1 MKDVLLVLKQIYQN
15 KKYIFISLITGVIS
29 FFIFYKLTLA
39 TTANHSL
46 KIFIMMSGYN
56 YTYFTFLTLAL
67 TSILFGVYFSI
78 IVYRFNLIKRAN
90 KNKKSILGGFF
101 GFFGFFA
108 GAFGAGCPTCG
119 SVVFALIGMPLA
131 LMYFPFKGMELR
143 ILSVVILF
151 ISIYILSK
159 SMIKCEFNKLNHRFQ
174 SRTN

>member
-1 MKDVLLVLKQIYQN
+1 MKDVLLVLRQIYQN
-15 KKYIFISLITGVIS
+15 KKYILISLITGIIS

-67 TSILFGVYFSI
+67 TSVLFGVYLSI
-78 IVYRFNLIKRAN
+78 VVYRFNLIKCAN
-90 KNKKSILGGFF
+90 KNKKSILGSFF
-101 GFFGFFA
+101 GFLGFFA
-108 GAFGAGCPTCG
+108 GAFGTGCPTCG

-143 ILSVVILF
+143 VLSVGILF
-151 ISIYILSK
+151 ISIYILSRSIIRCK
-159 SMIKCEFNKLNHRFQ
+159 FNNLNSGF
-174 SRTN
+174 